1 MQSLISSKERDRK
14 KNMAHSGDIEIGQL
28 EVVGESD
35 ANYLISLIRTIP
47 DFPKQGI
54 LFRDFIPALSDSR
67 GLGIL
72 LDAME
77 KTLPVPADQFDLVA
91 GLEARGFLIG
101 PQLAAK
107 TGKGFLAI
115 RKEGKLPPETLSQEY
130 SLEYG
135 NARIEIEKSCI
146 QPGQRVLVVDDLIAT
161 GGSAQAAARLIE
173 QAGGQVAG
181 FSFVMELNGLKG
193 REALGSYPASSLL
206 NMPA

>member
-1 MQSLISSKERDRK
+1 
-14 KNMAHSGDIEIGQL
+14 MAHSDDIRIGQL
-28 EVVGESD
+28 EGVSGDD
-35 ANYLISLIRTIP
+35 AKYLISLIRTIP

-54 LFRDFIPALSDSR
+54 LFRDFIPALADAR
-67 GLGIL
+67 GLAIL
-72 LDAME
+72 LEAME
-77 KTLPVPADQFDLVA
+77 KNLPVPCDKFDLVA

-107 TGKGFLAI
+107 EGKGFLAL

-135 NARIEIEKSCI
+135 NAKIEVEKSCI
-146 QPGQRVLVVDDLIAT
+146 KPGQRVLVVDDLIAT

-181 FSFVMELNGLKG
+181 FSFVMELNGLHG
-193 REALGSYPASSLL
+193 REALDAYPVTSLL